1 MQFSAKSLYVPYSPY
16 KLRPLV
22 NVVRGKGVPYAL
34 GWLETYKS
42 RRSRP
47 IKKVIE
53 SAVANAKSLENIDK
67 QELMIKE
74 ISVDQ
79 GPQFVYY
86 KPGAQGRAM
95 FQRRRLCHIR
105 VILEPKTKKSE

>member
-1 MQFSAKSLYVPYSPY
+1 MQFSAKSLYVHYSPY
-16 KLRPLV
+16 KLRPLID
-22 NVVRGKGVPYAL
+22 VVRGKGVAYAL

-53 SAVANAKSLENIDK
+53 SAVANARSLENIDK
-67 QELMIKE
+67 QELVIKE

-79 GPQFVYY
+79 GPQQVYF

-95 FQRRRLCHIR
+95 FQRRKMCHIR
-105 VILEPKTKKSE
+105 VILEPKKKKNE